1 MTTNPSSVRVPQKY
15 AIFLIVSMHIAGIIG
30 LALPQSREL
39 FLWLTPFNLITTFL
53 LLLDAHNDWR
63 NSFKVYLLLA
73 YIISFGVEAIGV
85 NTGIIF
91 GWYEYGS
98 VLGIKLWDTP
108 LLIGINWLILL
119 LATSDVANRIH
130 PNPYVRSVLAAAFMV
145 ALDFIIEPIAI
156 SLEFWTWDQVTVPF
170 KNYVGWFV
178 TAFILQLYYSFTKT
192 TPENN
197 RSMWVLGAQIAFFS
211 ILNFIL

>member
-1 MTTNPSSVRVPQKY
+1 MTNPSNVRVPQKY

-30 LALPQSREL
+30 LTLPQSREL

-53 LLLDAHNDWR
+53 LLLDAHVDWR
-63 NSFKVYLLLA
+63 NSFKMYLVLA

-98 VLGIKLWDTP
+98 VLGLKLWDTP
-108 LLIGINWLILL
+108 LLIGVNWLILL
-119 LATSDVANRIH
+119 LACSDVANRIH
-130 PNPYVRSVLAAAFMV
+130 PNPYIRSVMASALMV

-156 SLEFWTWDQVTVPF
+156 SLGFWTWEEVEVPLR
-170 KNYVGWFV
+170 NYVGWFI
-178 TAFILQLYYSFTKT
+178 TALILQLYYSFTKT
-192 TPENN
+192 KPANS
-197 RSMWVLGAQIAFFS
+197 RSLWILGAQILFFS